1 MSAHLSRGISRR
13 TFLRKGG
20 LGLSSMA
27 LGWGIGGSRAMAAS
41 APDLQEAR
49 YYRQLTDGANGVR
62 GRVQCQLCFRRCVVT
77 PGRRGF
83 CRNRENRGG
92 RYYTLVYGRPCSL
105 QIDPIEKEPS
115 YHMLPGARIF
125 CTATASCNNRC
136 KFCHNWHISQ
146 RSVEETENY
155 ALRPEEVVQL
165 AVEYQ
170 CEAMSFTYSEPT
182 VFYEYMFDIAELA
195 KNRGLKVLYHTNGL
209 INEEPLL
216 ALLTLMDAVT
226 VDLKAFTPKFYRE
239 VCSSELE
246 PVLKTLQNIRK
257 TEVHLEVVN
266 LMIPTLNDELEDV
279 RRMCVWIREHLGAH
293 TPLHLNRFSPAYK
306 LKKLFH
312 TPIRTLEQARE
323 TAVEEGLKFVYIGN
337 VPGHKYNSTFCPKCG
352 EQLIHRVH
360 FAALSNHIEDGKC
373 AFCGEP
379 VPGIWGD

>member
-1 MSAHLSRGISRR
+1 MSALMSQEISRR

-20 LGLSSMA
+20 LGLSTMA
-27 LGWGIGGSRAMAAS
+27 LASGTGDLWATAS
-41 APDLQEAR
+41 ASDIHEAR
-49 YYRQLTDGANGVR
+49 YYRRLTDA
-62 GRVQCQLCFRRCVVT
+62 RVQCQLCFRQCVVM

-92 RYYTLVYGRPCSL
+92 RYYTLVYGKPCSL

-146 RSVEETENY
+146 RSVEETQNY
-155 ALRPEEVVQL
+155 ELTPEEVVQL
-165 AVEYQ
+165 AVEHR

-182 VFYEYMFDIAELA
+182 VFYEYMFDIARLA
-195 KNRGLKVLYHTNGL
+195 KDRGLKVLYHTNGL

-216 ALLTLMDAVT
+216 ALLKLMDAVT
-226 VDLKAFTPKFYRE
+226 VDLKAFTSKFYRE

-246 PVLKTLQNIRK
+246 PVLETLQNIRK

-266 LMIPTLNDELEDV
+266 LMIPTLNDELKDV
-279 RRMCVWIREHLGAH
+279 RRMCAWIREHLGAH
-293 TPLHLNRFSPAYK
+293 TPLHLNRFSPVYK

-312 TPIRTLEQARE
+312 TPIRTLEQARDV
-323 TAVEEGLKFVYIGN
+323 AVEEGLKFVYIGN
-337 VPGHKYNSTFCPKCG
+337 VPGHTYNSTFCPKCG
-352 EQLIHRVH
+352 ERLIHRVH
-360 FAALSNHIEDGKC
+360 FASRSNRIEHGKC
-373 AFCGEP
+373 AFCGETI
-379 VPGIWGD
+379 PGIWGD